1 MKFQCRH
8 CSLCCSDSTMPINLT
23 LGDIYRIT
31 SFLKTEFSKLF
42 WNHITIFPFPNPEYP
57 LLYDFE
63 LGLRLPCR
71 FRKNQRCSIYKAR
84 PLNCRLFPYWLLSN
98 PNKDGY
104 KEYIGPTRKC
114 IKDYKED
121 SINKKNYLEY
131 KHKVGNIIL
140 QESSLTEHLFSKNNL
155 KKSISL
161 PGDLPFPPSIPKQKE
176 IWKIM
181 LCSKKINK
189 VDYKELPHII
199 AHALKDN
206 TFHTVEELEI
216 IDQIIT

>member
-1 MKFQCRH
+1 M
-8 CSLCCSDSTMPINLT
+8 
-23 LGDIYRIT
+23 
-31 SFLKTEFSKLF
+31 
-42 WNHITIFPFPNPEYP
+42 
-57 LLYDFE
+57 
-63 LGLRLPCR
+63 
-71 FRKNQRCSIYKAR
+71 
-84 PLNCRLFPYWLLSN
+84 
-98 PNKDGY
+98 
-104 KEYIGPTRKC
+104 
-114 IKDYKED
+114 YKED